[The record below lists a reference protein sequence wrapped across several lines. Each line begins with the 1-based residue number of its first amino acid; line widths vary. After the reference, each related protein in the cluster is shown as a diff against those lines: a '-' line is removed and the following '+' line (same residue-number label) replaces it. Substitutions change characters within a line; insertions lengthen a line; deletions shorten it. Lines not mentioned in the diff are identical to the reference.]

1 MTQHLEIP
9 KIIFYCWFSNK
20 SKPNYLYKNIETW
33 KKFLPD
39 YKIFEIN
46 ESNFDV
52 NCNDFCKN
60 AYENGHFAFVSDYAR
75 FKMLYKNGGLYFDTD
90 VEIIK
95 PIDDILEN
103 GPFLACESEQISAQ
117 NSGLVYDIDINVAP
131 GLGCA
136 FEKHN
141 SIVKEIIQKYD
152 AMKNCNKN
160 KTIVDV
166 TTKTLQNYGL
176 KNNNEI
182 QKIQNITIYPKEY
195 FNPKSLY
202 DGKIT
207 ITENTRSIHFY
218 TMTWL
223 KPWKRFLSKFVIIL
237 RHIFGKRIISKIGSL
252 KIFEN
257 FWNK

>member
-1 MTQHLEIP
+1 MAKHLEIS

-20 SKPNYLYKNIETW
+20 PKPAYLYKNIESW
-33 KKFLPD
+33 KKFLPNFE
-39 YKIFEIN
+39 IFEIN

-52 NCNDFCKN
+52 NCNEFCKN

-75 FKMLYKNGGLYFDTD
+75 FKMLFKSGGLYFDTD
-90 VEIIK
+90 VKIIK
-95 PIDDILEN
+95 PIDDILKK
-103 GPFLACESEQISAQ
+103 GPFMACESDQISS
-117 NSGLVYDIDINVAP
+117 NRSGLAYDININVAP

-141 SIVKEIIQKYD
+141 PIIKEIIHQYD
-152 AMKNCNKN
+152 IMKNCNKN
-160 KTIVDV
+160 KTVADI
-166 TTKTLQNYGL
+166 TTKVLQNFGL
-176 KNNNEI
+176 KNKNGI
-182 QKIQNITIYPKEY
+182 QNVQNITIYPKEY

-207 ITENTRSIHFY
+207 ITENTRSIHYY

-223 KPWKRFLSKFVIIL
+223 KPWKRFLSKIVIIL
-237 RHIFGKRIISKIGSL
+237 RRIFGKKLISKIGSL